1 MIRMPRAA
9 SSLGLVALIATSVAT
24 CDSSSPVAT
33 GPLTRVLLTDGPFP
47 YQWIERVDLYVVSV
61 SVSVDADTGASGNFV
76 TVATPNRR
84 INVLGLANG
93 LTEELGA
100 ASLPEGAI
108 TSVRMVIDTDSSSMT
123 TKYGFVIT
131 GETFSPSI
139 QWQSSAGRPVLNALI
154 HEQITVP
161 DTGAM
166 IVIDYDVG
174 QAFILN
180 REINPGSP
188 DSGFV
193 FSPVLRAADA
203 RRTGSIRGTVRSQS
217 ATGAPVED
225 VSLRLYLGDPN
236 QPENTWSVMGTAG
249 SDASGTFVFSYVT
262 RSAHWATVPAQ
273 ATKTYI
279 VAADPRPGSPLGRA
293 IVSNISVTVGAET
306 NIGAVVL
313 P

>member
-1 MIRMPRAA
+1 MLRTA

-33 GPLTRVLLTDGPFP
+33 GPLTKVLLTDGPFP

-161 DTGAM
+161 DTGAI

-180 REINPGSP
+180 RELNPGSP

-203 RRTGSIRGTVRSQS
+203 RRTGSIRGTVRAQTS
-217 ATGAPVED
+217 TGAPVED
-225 VSLRLYLGDPN
+225 VSLRLFLGDPSH
-236 QPENTWSVMGTAG
+236 PENTWSVMGTAG
-249 SDASGTFVFSYVT
+249 SDASGGFVFSYVT
-262 RSAHWATVPAQ
+262 RSAHWARVPAQ
-273 ATKTYI
+273 AAKTYI
-279 VAADPRPGSPLGRA
+279 VAADPRPGATLGRT
-293 IVSNISVTVGAET
+293 IVSNISVTEGVET
-306 NIGAVVL
+306 NIGVVIL